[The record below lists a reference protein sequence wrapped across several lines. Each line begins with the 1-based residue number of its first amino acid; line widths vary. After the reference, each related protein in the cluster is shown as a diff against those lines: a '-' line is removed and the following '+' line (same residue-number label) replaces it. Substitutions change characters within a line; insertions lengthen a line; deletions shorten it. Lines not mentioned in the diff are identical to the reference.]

1 MSIEAKIKK
10 PRAAAQVWKK
20 FYLVGRTD
28 AFFIGKT
35 KLIKAGYF
43 TATIASTGDTRYVN
57 PLRRVRTEERLHK
70 PTAKPFVPLASPE
83 YPNWETA
90 GGTTPEQ
97 NDAHFNRGP
106 VSQPNSDNGISGP
119 TS

>member
-1 MSIEAKIKK
+1 MTTPTPKTKK

-28 AFFIGKT
+28 TFFIGKT
-35 KLIKAGYF
+35 KLVKVGFI
-43 TATIASTGDTRYVN
+43 TAVVASTGDKRYVN
-57 PLRRVRTEERLHK
+57 PLRKVRTAELLH
-70 PTAKPFVPLASPE
+70 AKLTVADAKSVTHAA
-83 YPNWETA
+83 WETA

-97 NDAHFNRGP
+97 NEAHFNRGP
-106 VSQPNSDNGISGP
+106 VPQPNSDNGITGP